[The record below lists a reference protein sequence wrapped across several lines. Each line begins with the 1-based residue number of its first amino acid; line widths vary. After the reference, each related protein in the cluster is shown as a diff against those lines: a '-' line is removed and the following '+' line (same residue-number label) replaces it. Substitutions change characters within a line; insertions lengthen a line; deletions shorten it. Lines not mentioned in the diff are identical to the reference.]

1 MSPFSREPGLPV
13 AYHQGLHANL
23 YFYLCWLFYILFEC
37 GEKGFGR
44 RVNHILHSC
53 LIYIN
58 VLVFTIKMT
67 KN

>member
-1 MSPFSREPGLPV
+1 
-13 AYHQGLHANL
+13 L